1 MDYLGS
7 TGILFCRPN
16 GTCGLEDWLCTG
28 IRLLDLDRLWTE
40 NYDWI
45 FCVILIVIVMLC
57 NYCDVYN

>member
-7 TGILFCRPN
+7 TGILLCRPN
-16 GTCGLEDWLCTG
+16 GTCGLGDGLCTG

-45 FCVILIVIVMLC
+45 FCVILFVMLC
-57 NYCDVYN
+57 N